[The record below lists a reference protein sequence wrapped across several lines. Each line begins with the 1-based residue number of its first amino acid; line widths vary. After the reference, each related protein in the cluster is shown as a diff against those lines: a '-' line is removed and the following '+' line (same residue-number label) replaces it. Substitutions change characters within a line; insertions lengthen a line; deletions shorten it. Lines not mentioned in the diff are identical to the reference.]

1 MKIYLVECIAA
12 LKARL
17 KRLITEQNLG
27 DIIGS
32 ADTWKEATWNGYFKP
47 KSLISRWETAFMIMK
62 SLKNWNKNNITL
74 K

>member
-32 ADTWKEATWNGYFKP
+32 AETWN
-47 KSLISRWETAFMIMK
+47 
-62 SLKNWNKNNITL
+62 
-74 K
+74 